1 MKPLKQIGQVLA
13 AIVYTCI
20 FTGLLYLTLVLP
32 IGWLLSLN
40 TKMMIL
46 AVIVLGGIIQGIIF
60 GLQVVLMMPYMWIVK
75 KNIVALVISIGLIL
89 FNLIANDVQ
98 VWRTATADGGRT
110 GIVLAII
117 ISVLILEALVTSI
130 YGVVEAY
137 MQSKDE

>member
-46 AVIVLGGIIQGIIF
+46 AVIVLGGIIQGIVF

-75 KNIVALVISIGLIL
+75 NNVVALVISIGLIL
-89 FNLIANDVQ
+89 ANLIANDVQ
-98 VWRTATADGGRT
+98 IWKVTAADGGKT

-117 ISVLILEALVTSI
+117 ITILILEALITSI
-130 YGVVEAY
+130 SGVVGTY
-137 MQSKDE
+137 MQSKDD